1 MNLNSL
7 QFGMAQRIFLN
18 GNPLTQASATNL
30 AVPTYLNQEGINLDL
45 TKPVGT
51 NKALI
56 QFDSFELAK
65 LHQRA
70 CEAHPDKIDGA
81 QPDPFLQ
88 LPGNLQ
94 DSLMAEENIEFTE
107 RHLINKK
114 LN

>member
-56 QFDSFELAK
+56 QFDSFELGNFTNVLAK
-65 LHQRA
+65 PILTRLTEHNRIHFFSCQGI
-70 CEAHPDKIDGA
+70 CKIA
-81 QPDPFLQ
+81 
-88 LPGNLQ
+88 
-94 DSLMAEENIEFTE
+94 
-107 RHLINKK
+107 
-114 LN
+114 